1 MKIEVPRIWVHGLGW
16 GVHTCKKAGRILW
29 WQTGSRVPKATLEFR
44 IRTRVTQGVVLFMVM
59 VYNRERTQIKVSKEL
74 RSSGRSPERPGTSFR
89 LSSSSGV
96 LC

>member
-44 IRTRVTQGVVLFMVM
+44 SRTRVTQEWFCSWLWFITVKGHRL
-59 VYNRERTQIKVSKEL
+59 KSA
-74 RSSGRSPERPGTSFR
+74 RS
-89 LSSSSGV
+89 
-96 LC
+96 